1 MLTLGSI
8 PPTGRAYPCRVDAS
22 SVQRLR
28 AALSGTGWVERTA
41 SFARTLRSAGHPAG
55 GLLLVGTKEE
65 EPWHL
70 AAHLSDEA
78 RWAGMPELAPTL
90 VRHVVPPGARP
101 HLAVSLERLE
111 AVRRGETLFVV
122 APEQPDEHLL
132 ERVHDVRRVGGVV
145 LALEGGEEGSELAG
159 IAHEGLVVPRS
170 VLPFDAAGHLV
181 SVTAGEPAPRSGRR
195 LPWRRRG

>member
-1 MLTLGSI
+1 M
-8 PPTGRAYPCRVDAS
+8 
-22 SVQRLR
+22 QRLR
-28 AALSGTGWVERTA
+28 AALAGTGWVERTT
-41 SFARTLRSAGHPAG
+41 SFARSLRTAGHPAG
-55 GLLLVGTKEE
+55 GLLLVGTETE

-78 RWAGMPELAPTL
+78 RWAGLPELSPTL
-90 VRHVVPPGARP
+90 VRHVVPPGAPP
-101 HLAVSLERLE
+101 HLAVGLDRLA

-132 ERVHDVRRVGGVV
+132 ERVSDVRRVGGVV

-159 IAHEGLVVPRS
+159 LAHEGLVVPRT

-181 SVTAGEPAPRSGRR
+181 SVAAGAPAPRSGRR
-195 LPWRRRG
+195 LPWRRRP